1 MSKPIERSLLRR
13 TFGALLAAAGMLLAS
28 APSFALT
35 VTLNG
40 PAGSP
45 SCTYSSMSVTPDGN
59 VSVSCQATTANDPGT
74 FTLSIASTMGVNSM
88 ITGSVNR
95 SGGTTGAVNVSYSI
109 SGAGCA
115 AGSGTVTFQDA
126 SSTAQTFQVAS
137 GATGGTTCTVTLSNP
152 SAGVLGAP
160 SSASISVGTTA
171 PPPPPPP
178 SNNAACPTGFTQP
191 ADMVNA
197 NFQGV
202 GQWWPQLN
210 KSRQIVS
217 IPLPAVSS
225 GHYSGQAA
233 FGENIGA
240 AYTPQPVTLEITISQ
255 CPGFIDVDTAN
266 PTNTHPNNNYCNLR
280 SPNGTYNQI
289 TWFGKAYST
298 LNSAT
303 VANAYGYCWA
313 PEGGAQWYLNAR
325 WTYNSCP
332 YGQASCGFA
341 IQQNLGPY

>member
-13 TFGALLAAAGMLLAS
+13 TFGALLAAAGMLLVS

-40 PAGSP
+40 STGS
-45 SCTYSSMSVTPDGN
+45 SCTYNGMTVDPAGN
-59 VSVSCQATTANDPGT
+59 VSVTCQGSSPTDPGT
-74 FTLSIASTMGVNSM
+74 FTLSIVSTMSVNST

-95 SGGTTGAVNVSYSI
+95 SGGTAGAVNVSYSI
-109 SGAGCA
+109 SGAGCT
-115 AGSGTVTFQDA
+115 AGSGTLTFPDTSA
-126 SSTAQTFQVAS
+126 TAQSFQVAS
-137 GATGGTTCTVTLSNP
+137 GGTSGTTCTVALSNP
-152 SAGVLGAP
+152 SAGVLGTP
-160 SSASISVGTTA
+160 SSASISVGTTT
-171 PPPPPPP
+171 PPPQPPP
-178 SNNAACPTGFTQP
+178 ATCPTGFTTP
-191 ADMVNA
+191 TNLLNA

-210 KSRQIVS
+210 KSQQIVS
-217 IPLPAVSS
+217 IPLPAVSA

-266 PTNTHPNNNYCNLR
+266 PTNTHPNNNYCNLK

-289 TWFGKAYST
+289 TWFGKPYSSLT
-298 LNSAT
+298 SAT

-332 YGQASCGFA
+332 YGQLTCGFA
-341 IQQNLGPY
+341 IQQNYGPY